1 MTEFHFLRPWWLL
14 ALAPCVLVLWRMA
27 VEQDPA
33 LRWRSWIAPD
43 LLPHLLVGQDRNR
56 RVSPL
61 VLLAVCWSLVVVALS
76 GPTWQREP
84 APFGDDAAVLAIV
97 LKVTPSMLAEDV
109 QPTRLARAVQRIH
122 DLLQLRPGARTS
134 LIAYAGSA
142 HPVLP
147 LTSDGAIVASLAG
160 ELAPEVMP
168 KEGDVAAAALELA
181 DTMIARSRSRGW
193 ILWIADA
200 VDGGQTA
207 ALQKR
212 QASEVSAPVTV
223 FALCGMGPER
233 DSLLRASSLLS
244 LPVVS
249 VTPDDGD
256 VRKLAANTRFSSSSE
271 GMGERWQ
278 DSGYWLVPLISL
290 FCLGWFRRGWVLG
303 DER

>member
-14 ALAPCVLVLWRMA
+14 ALAPCVLVLWGM
-27 VEQDPA
+27 VLTQDPN

-43 LLPHLLVGQDRNR
+43 LLPHLLVGQDRTR

-61 VLLAVCWSLVVVALS
+61 VLLAVCWGLVILALS
-76 GPTWQREP
+76 GPTWQHEP
-84 APFGDDAAVLAIV
+84 APFGDDVAALAIV

-109 QPTRLARAVQRIH
+109 QPTRLARAVQKIH

-147 LTSDGAIVASLAG
+147 LTSDAAIVSALAG
-160 ELAPEVMP
+160 ELAPGVMP
-168 KEGDVAAAALELA
+168 KEGDEAAAALELA
-181 DTMIARSRSRGW
+181 DAMIARSRSRGW

-200 VDGGQTA
+200 VDAGQTA
-207 ALQKR
+207 ALQQR
-212 QASEVSAPVTV
+212 QASPASVPVTV
-223 FALCGMGPER
+223 FALCGTGPEQ
-233 DSLLRASSLLS
+233 DSLVRATSLLS
-244 LPVVS
+244 LPVVT
-249 VTPDDGD
+249 VTPDDID

-278 DSGYWLVPLISL
+278 DSGYWLVPLIAL
-290 FCLGWFRRGWVLG
+290 ICLGWFRRGWVLG
-303 DER
+303 DE